1 MQRFTYQIRDGA
13 GASQTG
19 VLTAGDL
26 TEASR
31 MLRRDGKTIVLLAA
45 DTEVEVQPKGFTF
58 GIKRKVKRDDVIFFA
73 TQLAVMV
80 DTGVPIAE
88 ALDCIAQGTDNL
100 ALKET
105 VTDLSNQVKSGVE
118 FSKALESYP
127 RVFSRLFVALMRA
140 SEASGTMGTMLQ
152 RLSEYLEQERDT
164 RKKVKGALTYPV
176 CMLGFCILVVTGLLL
191 FVLPRFEKIYA
202 GKGEL
207 LPLPT
212 RILLGLSGGIVH
224 NWPIILAVLV
234 AAVAGIYFFARST
247 AGKIFFDD
255 LRLRLPVIGTMTR
268 KACLARSLR
277 TMATMITTGVSI
289 LEGLQLT
296 ADVAGNYFYSKMW
309 TDIGKGA
316 EEGQGLSQQLIGN
329 KLVSGSITQMI
340 SAGERTGQLG
350 PVMNRA
356 AGFCE
361 NDLRIAVKTSTD
373 MIEPIMIVVMGAIV
387 GGIAM
392 SMLLPIFSISRVMA
406 R

>member
-1 MQRFTYQIRDGA
+1 MQRFTYQIRDGS

-19 VLTAGDL
+19 ALTAGDL
-26 TEASR
+26 AEASR
-31 MLRRDGKTIVLLAA
+31 MLRRDGKTIVSLAVDA
-45 DTEVEVQPKGFTF
+45 EASVQPQGFSF
-58 GIKRKVKRDDVIFFA
+58 GGKRKVKRDDVIFFA

-88 ALDCIAQGTDNL
+88 ALDCIAQGADNI

-127 RVFSRLFVALMRA
+127 KVFNRLFVALMRA

-152 RLSEYLEQERDT
+152 RLSEYLEQDRDT
-164 RKKVKGALTYPV
+164 RKKVKGAMTYPV
-176 CMLGFCILVVTGLLL
+176 CMLSFCILVVIGLLV

-202 GKGEL
+202 GKGAV

-224 NWPIILAVLV
+224 YWPIILAVV
-234 AAVAGIYFFARST
+234 GATVAGIYFFARSP

-255 LRLRLPVIGTMTR
+255 LRLRLPVIGPMTR
-268 KACLARSLR
+268 KACLVRSLR
-277 TMATMITTGVSI
+277 TMATMVTTGVSI
-289 LEGLQLT
+289 LDGLQLT
-296 ADVAGNYFYSKMW
+296 AEVAGNYFYSKMW

-316 EEGQGLSQQLIGN
+316 EEGMGLSQQLTGYN
-329 KLVSGSITQMI
+329 LVPAPITQI
-340 SAGERTGQLG
+340 IAAGERTGQLG

-361 NDLRIAVKTSTD
+361 NDLRIAIKTSTD

-392 SMLLPIFSISRVMA
+392 SLLLPIFSISRVMA
-406 R
+406 H